1 MVLLKHKMYNLKL
14 CKNVAHRKIIAFN
27 GQKIPY
33 KVGGMF
39 RGERKEKSKSEI
51 PYFAKFRKQW
61 FQQYLTI
68 LTTVCSY
75 YGFFFQTLN
84 I

>member
-51 PYFAKFRKQW
+51 PYFA
-61 FQQYLTI
+61 
-68 LTTVCSY
+68 
-75 YGFFFQTLN
+75 
-84 I
+84 